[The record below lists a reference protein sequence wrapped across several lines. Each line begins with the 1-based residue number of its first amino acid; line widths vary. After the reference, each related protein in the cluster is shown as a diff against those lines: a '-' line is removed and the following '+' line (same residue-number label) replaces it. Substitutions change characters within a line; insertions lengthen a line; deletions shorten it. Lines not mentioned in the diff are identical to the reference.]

1 MKANGDGSVAEYDD
15 VEITFQQLTTSYRAK
30 LISCTF
36 RLEFIEQLWE
46 QLDEITS
53 NFFVARSQCQYL
65 NKLRRFRDFAENICR
80 YLWRFCRKFLLNSTR

>member
-1 MKANGDGSVAEYDD
+1 MKANGDGPVAEYDD
-15 VEITFQQLTTSYRAK
+15 VEITFQQLTTSYKAE

-53 NFFVARSQCQYL
+53 NFFVARSQY
-65 NKLRRFRDFAENICR
+65 
-80 YLWRFCRKFLLNSTR
+80 